1 MFYSTKTKIF
11 FWIFSATGTSE
22 EWQPTIKRWE
32 WSVNTSH
39 LKVVQII
46 IKKARKKKNLLFFPY
61 KPEEDLRKSRL
72 KKKYPRSQEK
82 KIQEKK
88 IQEKFHR
95 I

>member
-1 MFYSTKTKIF
+1 MIFYSTKTKIF

-72 KKKYPRSQEK
+72 KKISKIARK

>member
-1 MFYSTKTKIF
+1 
-11 FWIFSATGTSE
+11 
-22 EWQPTIKRWE
+22 
-32 WSVNTSH
+32 
-39 LKVVQII
+39 
-46 IKKARKKKNLLFFPY
+46 LLFFPY

-72 KKKYPRSQEK
+72 KKISKIARK